1 VIGNIR
7 GSLKA
12 RYEEMAA
19 KNAVERI
26 VITRLESERTRM
38 RKSTDRGTDVALT
51 LPQRTRLRHGDVIEL
66 SGSRMIIIEIEPE
79 KVAAVRIG
87 NDARLATLIGHAIGN
102 LHRPVKVGE
111 DRVYFPIQS
120 EDEVLMIRRQLAP
133 LGNVEVTTDIIVFE
147 PEAAV
152 HHEH

>member
-1 VIGNIR
+1 MIGNIR
-7 GSLKA
+7 GNLKA
-12 RYEEMAA
+12 RYEEMVG
-19 KNAVERI
+19 KNAVEKI

-51 LPQRTRLRHGDVIEL
+51 LPQGTRLRHGDVIEL
-66 SGSRMIIIEIEPE
+66 SGRMIIIEIEPE

-87 NDARLATLIGHAIGN
+87 NDARLAALIGHAIGN
-102 LHRPVKVGE
+102 LHRPIKVEG
-111 DRVYFPIQS
+111 DKVYFPIQS
-120 EDEVLMIRRQLAP
+120 DDEVSMIKRQLASF
-133 LGNVEVTTDIIVFE
+133 GDVEVTSDTIVFE